1 MRVVHQFEI
10 PLLPLL
16 RRSKTTS
23 SISKVAPVRFHAA
36 LFQGR

>member
-1 MRVVHQFEI
+1 MCAAHQFEI
-10 PLLPLL
+10 LLLPLL
-16 RRSKTTS
+16 RRSKTTP